1 MEPEEKQAWRTFAQT
16 HPVVDRLGNSQ
27 VLQPSVAF
35 IQLNARIVQ
44 AGGTAIDLPPVGS
57 SPPALTSASIVSDV
71 SSHTCTITFAA
82 SPLAANHCLAVWL
95 AFSDS
100 PGRDYYKNL
109 LKLVKVSAAAQ
120 TSGLNVHTEMLA
132 RFGENIALQNIFAE
146 LEVWSKL
153 TGLVS
158 GRVAC
163 NCAVTA

>member
-1 MEPEEKQAWRTFAQT
+1 
-16 HPVVDRLGNSQ
+16 
-27 VLQPSVAF
+27 
-35 IQLNARIVQ
+35 
-44 AGGTAIDLPPVGS
+44 
-57 SPPALTSASIVSDV
+57 
-71 SSHTCTITFAA
+71 
-82 SPLAANHCLAVWL
+82 LAVWL

-120 TSGLNVHTEMLA
+120 TTGLNVHTEMLE

-163 NCAVTA
+163 HCAVTA